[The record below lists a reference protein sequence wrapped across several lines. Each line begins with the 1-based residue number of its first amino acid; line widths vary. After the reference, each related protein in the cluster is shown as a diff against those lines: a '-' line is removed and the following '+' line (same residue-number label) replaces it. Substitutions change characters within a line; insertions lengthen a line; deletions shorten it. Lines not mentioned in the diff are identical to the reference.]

1 MYFVYFLSTTPPNHP
16 KLKNLEYSIIDH
28 FLIILQVALLHSS
41 PILSPT
47 QCEENTMAGFKALKG
62 EGHWPTLLAA
72 FLYFDFSFMVWTML
86 GPLSTEI
93 NEALVASGAMAMSA
107 GEKATLLSLPI
118 LSGALLRILLGFGVD
133 KFGAKKTALISQ
145 AIVISALFF
154 TYFQAESITYN
165 QLLVVA
171 LGLGFA
177 GASFAVALPQ
187 AGQWYPPKLQGV
199 VLGIAGAGNIGVVID
214 FLFAP
219 KIAEHYGWDAVFLVG
234 GVLSSII
241 FVAYMF
247 MAKDA
252 PENVYKANPKKL
264 NDYGKLLK
272 DKDTW
277 WFNLFYAI
285 SFGGFVGFAGYMK
298 VYLMNT
304 YSTEMA
310 DLGMAWLAEENVKVM
325 AGYFGALCIFAGAI
339 LRPIGGAVADKMGG
353 IKSLYIFFG
362 MVATLAVI
370 NALIELPFA
379 AAILVLFLIMANLGM
394 AKGAVFQLVPQRFGK
409 DIGIMTGIIGA
420 AGGLGGTALIKTL
433 GWSKGA
439 FDGYTAGFLIF
450 AGVVFLAIAGI
461 SFVKTRWRTTW
472 GAAAGGRI

>member
-1 MYFVYFLSTTPPNHP
+1 
-16 KLKNLEYSIIDH
+16 
-28 FLIILQVALLHSS
+28 
-41 PILSPT
+41 
-47 QCEENTMAGFKALKG
+47 MAGFKALKG
-62 EGHWPTLLAA
+62 QGHWPTLLAA

-93 NEALVASGAMAMSA
+93 AESLALGGFIITASQ
-107 GEKATLLSLPI
+107 KATLLSIPI
-118 LSGALLRILLGFGVD
+118 LAGALLRILLGFGVD
-133 KFGAKKTALISQ
+133 KFGAKKTALVSQ
-145 AIVISALFF
+145 AVVISVLFYA
-154 TYFQAESITYN
+154 YFRGASISYDE
-165 QLLVVA
+165 LLIVA
-171 LGLGFA
+171 IGLGFA

-219 KIAEHYGWDAVFLVG
+219 KIAELWGWEAVFLVG
-234 GVLSSII
+234 AVLSSII
-241 FVAYMF
+241 FVTYMF

-252 PENVYKANPKKL
+252 PSEVYTARPKKL
-264 NDYGKLLK
+264 KDYGKLLK

-277 WFNLFYAI
+277 WFNLFYAV

-304 YSTEMA
+304 YQA
-310 DLGMAWLAEENVKVM
+310 DMSAFGVDVFNEENVKVI

-339 LRPIGGAVADKMGG
+339 LRPVGGAIADKLGG
-353 IKSLYIFFG
+353 IKSLYVFFG
-362 MVATLAVI
+362 LVSLLAILNATI
-370 NALIELPFA
+370 TLPFWF
-379 AAILVLFLIMANLGM
+379 AILVLFLIMANLGM
-394 AKGAVFQLVPQRFGK
+394 ANGAVFQLVPQRFGK

-439 FDGYTAGFLIF
+439 FDGYSAGFMIF
-450 AGVVFLAIAGI
+450 ATVVLVALMGI
-461 SFVKTRWRTTW
+461 SLVKTRWRTTW
-472 GAAAGGRI
+472 GVAAGGRI

>member
-1 MYFVYFLSTTPPNHP
+1 MT
-16 KLKNLEYSIIDH
+16 
-28 FLIILQVALLHSS
+28 
-41 PILSPT
+41 
-47 QCEENTMAGFKALKG
+47 
-62 EGHWPTLLAA
+62 
-72 FLYFDFSFMVWTML
+72 
-86 GPLSTEI
+86 
-93 NEALVASGAMAMSA
+93 A

-118 LSGALLRILLGFGVD
+118 LSGAILRVVLGFGVD
-133 KFGAKKTALISQ
+133 KLGPKKTALISQ
-145 AIVISALFF
+145 GIVIAALFF
-154 TYFQAESITYN
+154 TYLQADTITYN

-187 AGQWYPPKLQGV
+187 AGQWYPPKLQGI

-219 KIAEHYGWDAVFLVG
+219 KIAEHWGWETVFLVG

-241 FVAYMF
+241 FVTYLF

-252 PENVYKANPKKL
+252 PASVYKQNPKKL
-264 NDYGKLLK
+264 KDYGKLLK

-298 VYLMNT
+298 VYLMNV
-304 YSTEMA
+304 YSA
-310 DLGMAWLAEENVKVM
+310 DMSAIGMEWLAEENVKVM
-325 AGYFGALCIFAGAI
+325 AGYFGAICIFAGAV
-339 LRPIGGAVADKMGG
+339 LRPIGGGIADKMGG
-353 IKSLYIFFG
+353 IKSLYIFYG
-362 MVATLAVI
+362 VVAVMAVI
-370 NALIELPFA
+370 TALVKLPFVV
-379 AAILVLFLIMANLGM
+379 AIFVLFIIMASLGM
-394 AKGAVFQLVPQRFGK
+394 ANGAVFQLVPQRFGK

-439 FDGYTAGFLIF
+439 FDGYSAGFLIF
-450 AGVVFLAIAGI
+450 AAVVLVAISGI
-461 SFVKTRWRTTW
+461 SLVKTRWRTTW
-472 GAAAGGRI
+472 GAQAGGRI

>member
-1 MYFVYFLSTTPPNHP
+1 MA
-16 KLKNLEYSIIDH
+16 NL
-28 FLIILQVALLHSS
+28 
-41 PILSPT
+41 
-47 QCEENTMAGFKALKG
+47 KALKG

-93 NEALVASGAMAMSA
+93 TEALAATGFMMTASQ
-107 GEKATLLSLPI
+107 KATLLSLPI
-118 LSGALLRILLGFGVD
+118 LSGALLRIVLGFGVD

-145 AIVISALFF
+145 GIVISALFF
-154 TYFQAESITYN
+154 AYLQADSITYN
-165 QLLVVA
+165 QLLIVA

-219 KIAEHYGWDAVFLVG
+219 KIAEIWGWSSVFLVG
-234 GVLSSII
+234 AVLSSII
-241 FVAYMF
+241 FVTYMF

-252 PENVYKANPKKL
+252 PESVYKQNPKKL
-264 NDYGKLLK
+264 KDYGKLLK

-304 YSTEMA
+304 YQPEMA
-310 DLGMAWLAEENVKVM
+310 ALGMDWLAEENVKVM
-325 AGYFGALCIFAGAI
+325 AGYFGALCIFAGAV
-339 LRPIGGAVADKMGG
+339 LRPVGGAIADKMGG
-353 IKSLYIFFG
+353 VKSLYFFFG
-362 MVATLAVI
+362 TVAVMATI

-379 AAILVLFLIMANLGM
+379 LAIVVLFLIMANLGM
-394 AKGAVFQLVPQRFGK
+394 ANGAVFQLVPQRFGK

-450 AGVVFLAIAGI
+450 AAVVLVAITGI
-461 SFVKTRWRTTW
+461 SLVKTRWRTTW
-472 GAAAGGRI
+472 GVTAGGRI